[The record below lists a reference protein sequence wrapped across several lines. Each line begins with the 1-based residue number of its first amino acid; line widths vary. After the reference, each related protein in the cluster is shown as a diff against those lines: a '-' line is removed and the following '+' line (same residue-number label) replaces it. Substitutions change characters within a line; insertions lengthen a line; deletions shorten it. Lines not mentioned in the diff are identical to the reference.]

1 MMPTRATER
10 FGALA
15 PNRLTAAAAFLFGV
29 CISFPAVVFP
39 PLAEDSGPR
48 LPDLANLL
56 GALALVAALSQ
67 GKQLHRVASMLAT
80 ICALSFGW
88 LVAEAYF
95 SYRVPDPILQRVL
108 FRWFSACF
116 AVYWLVLL
124 MQHRNRFSLCLGL
137 LAGALLSLVTVFYDY
152 VGFHPESMDPKSLV
166 RVAIYSGTDP
176 ADIEYRASGIFGH
189 PNGAA
194 GCILIAI
201 PILIGMVE
209 ERRLPRSALWLGVG
223 IEALVF
229 YFTKSRGSLLV
240 SAGLLAYWL
249 LVCAPPLYRVPSAIL
264 MAIAGVLLLGALSHL
279 DFTQSVWLR
288 RFADTEAISTNASDR
303 WWTITTAFDLVLRHP
318 FGIGSSYGALLAE
331 ATGTDAAHNAFLEL
345 ALLGGLPLAIFV
357 AARLIGAASLLVTPY
372 RPMESWLAAYFIGI
386 FLFETYFVQVNIPIL
401 TIWVLW
407 FPRRAVAE
415 AEVEPQ
421 IPRGMTPAWQ
431 PAGGDAPELVS

>member
-1 MMPTRATER
+1 
-10 FGALA
+10 
-15 PNRLTAAAAFLFGV
+15 
-29 CISFPAVVFP
+29 
-39 PLAEDSGPR
+39 
-48 LPDLANLL
+48 
-56 GALALVAALSQ
+56 
-67 GKQLHRVASMLAT
+67 
-80 ICALSFGW
+80 
-88 LVAEAYF
+88 
-95 SYRVPDPILQRVL
+95 
-108 FRWFSACF
+108 
-116 AVYWLVLL
+116 
-124 MQHRNRFSLCLGL
+124 
-137 LAGALLSLVTVFYDY
+137 
-152 VGFHPESMDPKSLV
+152 MDPKSLV

-372 RPMESWLAAYFIGI
+372 RPMEFWLAAYFIGI

-431 PAGGDAPELVS
+431 PAGGDAPEFGVMKIHLIAPSLAGGGAESVLLETASMLFAAGHAVTVVTLEGEEFRRLYLCRPHRPRCLRATGALSQQMRRHPQQSREHAANPELRSSASTGCRNLLPDAHERPMPLSASRTPRSHHRHRA